1 MRTAAILALAAATVL
16 TVACDAKSPPK
27 GSTAAS
33 ESGDKVK
40 ALHRG
45 ELAAVTTYEAAI
57 KKNDAHVWT
66 PELNRILGNHRD
78 AVDRLKGRLLDL
90 GVTPDVTAGV
100 WGGWTDVV
108 AKTAAVLGDEPAR
121 DALKTGEKMGVKT
134 YEDALVDG
142 KIDEATKSL
151 IRDRLLVQTREHV
164 TALEKLTK

>member
-1 MRTAAILALAAATVL
+1 MRTAFILSLVAATMF
-16 TVACDAKSPPK
+16 TAGCDAKSPPK

-33 ESGDKVK
+33 ESAEKVK

-45 ELAAVTTYEAAI
+45 EFAAVSTYEDAI
-57 KKNDAHVWT
+57 KKNDAHAWT
-66 PELNRILGNHRD
+66 PELNRILGEHRD

-90 GVTPDVTAGV
+90 GVTPDNSAGI
-100 WGGWTDVV
+100 WGGWTDLV
-108 AKTAAVLGDEPAR
+108 AKSAAALGDEPAR

-151 IRDRLLVQTREHV
+151 IRDRLLAQTRAHV